1 MTPAISAVIFKFLLI
16 FAVLACVVCI
26 PKLKQWSKIKLQKS
40 KVIKEEET
48 NMRALPSIIVG
59 LVIFAIW
66 MSIVGNPHVVETTIG
81 VILALAGAVYFHTQI
96 LKKIWPKKSD

>member
-1 MTPAISAVIFKFLLI
+1 MTPAISAIIFKFLLI

-26 PKLKQWSKIKLQKS
+26 PKIKKWLQHKLQKS
-40 KVIKEEET
+40 KVVKKKEA
-48 NMRALPSIIVG
+48 NMRALPSIVVG

-81 VILALAGAVYFHTQI
+81 VILALAGGIYFHTQI
-96 LKKIWPKKSD
+96 LNKIWPKKSD

>member
-1 MTPAISAVIFKFLLI
+1 M
-16 FAVLACVVCI
+16 VLTCVVCI
-26 PKLKQWSKIKLQKS
+26 PKIKKWLRQKLQKS
-40 KVIKEEET
+40 KVVKEEET

-96 LKKIWPKKSD
+96 LKKIWPQRAK